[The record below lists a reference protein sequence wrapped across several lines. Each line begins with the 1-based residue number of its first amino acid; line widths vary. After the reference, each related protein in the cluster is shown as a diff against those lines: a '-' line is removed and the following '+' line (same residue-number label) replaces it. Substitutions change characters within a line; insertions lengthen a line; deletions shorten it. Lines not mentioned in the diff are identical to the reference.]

1 MTAAVQEPKPKWYR
15 PPKPSEDGTMELA
28 DHLRELRYRLIV
40 SVAGV
45 VLVSIVCLA
54 FYDDLLGI
62 LMRPIN
68 EAVATYQARNPGA
81 VVQMTTEGVTGAFTL
96 YFRVGFTAGLVLS
109 CPVWLYQ
116 LWAYIAPALMKTE
129 KKVAL
134 GFLGAAIPL
143 FLFGVAVGYL
153 VTPKGFAAMLQFN
166 PPDVV
171 NLNELNRFLDFE
183 VRLLL
188 VFGIA
193 FLLPVVL
200 ISLNLMGVVT
210 GEQLGKFRAPAMMI
224 CTLFAAI
231 ATPSTDAFS
240 MAALAL
246 PMFIMYLVSE
256 IICRIHD
263 RRAAPV

>member
-1 MTAAVQEPKPKWYR
+1 
-15 PPKPSEDGTMELA
+15 MELA

-45 VLVSIVCLA
+45 ILISIVCLA
-54 FYDDLLGI
+54 FYDDLFAL

-68 EAVATYQARNPGA
+68 EAVDTYQARNPGA

-109 CPVWLYQ
+109 CPLWLYQ
-116 LWAYIAPALMKTE
+116 LWAYIAPALLKKE
-129 KKVAL
+129 RKVAL

-143 FLFGVAVGYL
+143 FLLGVSVGYL
-153 VTPKGFAAMLQFN
+153 VTPKGFSAMLQFN

-171 NLNELNRFLDFE
+171 NLNELNRFLNFE

-188 VFGIA
+188 VFGVA
-193 FLLPVVL
+193 FLLPVILV
-200 ISLNLMGVVT
+200 SLNLMGVIT
-210 GEQLGKFRAPAMMI
+210 GQQLGKFRAPALMI
-224 CTLFAAI
+224 CALFAAI

-246 PMFIMYLVSE
+246 PMFVMYLVSE
-256 IICRIHD
+256 VVCRIHD
-263 RRAAPV
+263 RRAAPL